1 MRALLALLLLLG
13 LIVGGRAQF
22 GGCVG
27 GFCSG
32 PPQIRNILLNGDF
45 SGGTTSWS
53 GFGFSG
59 KSVTGGQAVFT
70 ATPAFDGVS
79 QGSLVFVT
87 NKYYEITWTLTIT
100 SCTMYNFF
108 LGGVTATGTQR
119 TATGT
124 YTERLLANAG
134 NNTFGFQSTV
144 LCTASADNIS
154 VTGPYNTL

>member
-53 GFGFSG
+53 GFFPNKTVSG
-59 KSVTGGQAVFT
+59 GKATFT
-70 ATPAFDGVS
+70 AQSAFDGVS
-79 QGSLVFVT
+79 QGSLVFVIG
-87 NKYYEITWTLTIT
+87 KYYEITWTLVIT
-100 SCTMYNFF
+100 SCTMYNYFI
-108 LGGVTATGTQR
+108 GGVTATGSDR
-119 TATGT
+119 TASGT
-124 YTERLLANAG
+124 YTERLLTNAG
-134 NNTFGFQSTV
+134 NNTFGFQSKN
-144 LCTASADNIS
+144 LCTATVDDIS
-154 VTGPYNTL
+154 ITGPYNTP